1 MPRGFSRDLVVQGQK
16 GGGKKGKKVT
26 FLPIF
31 GVILGILGVFGGGG
45 VWGLRGGR
53 KCVQQVVF
61 FVLII
66 DDQHSLQQL
75 LFFYLIIL
83 VGPGPGLL
91 TGAKLLS

>member
-45 VWGLRGGR
+45 VWGCRAVGNAYS
-53 KCVQQVVF
+53 K
-61 FVLII
+61 
-66 DDQHSLQQL
+66 
-75 LFFYLIIL
+75 LF
-83 VGPGPGLL
+83 
-91 TGAKLLS
+91 SSS